1 MTAEVVWVSIQVRQ
15 LIKAMLGAE
24 VGREKGASWLGRP
37 IALV

>member
-1 MTAEVVWVSIQVRQ
+1 MTVEVVWVSIQLR